1 MKTFDQIEIDR
12 LKQELAAHKA
22 RQSSL
27 QQDFAALQKAIIG
40 GTGKSAILELDKLKR
55 DADRYRFL
63 RTNPQ
68 LMGWDAYR
76 SPERVDDFVDTARIT
91 FARRIR
97 N

>member
-1 MKTFDQIEIDR
+1 MKTFDQIEIER

-40 GTGKSAILELDKLKR
+40 DTGKSAILELEKLKK
-55 DADRYRFL
+55 DATRYRFL
-63 RTNPQ
+63 RANPQ
-68 LMGWDAYR
+68 LMGWNACC
-76 SPERVDDFVDTARIT
+76 SPEKMDAVVDTARIT
-91 FARRIR
+91 FAWRIR

>member
-1 MKTFDQIEIDR
+1 METFDQIEIKR

-40 GTGKSAILELDKLKR
+40 DTGKSAILELDKLKR
-55 DADRYRFL
+55 DANRYRFL

-68 LMGWDAYR
+68 WMGLDIDYN
-76 SPERVDDFVDTARIT
+76 PEGVDDAIDTARIP

-97 N
+97 K

>member
-1 MKTFDQIEIDR
+1 MKTFDQIEIER

-40 GTGKSAILELDKLKR
+40 DTGKSAILELDKLKR
-55 DADRYRFL
+55 DANRYRFL
-63 RTNPQ
+63 RINPEW
-68 LMGWDAYR
+68 MGLAAYY
-76 SPERVDDFVDTARIT
+76 STERMDDFVDTARIT

-97 N
+97 